1 MEENSEKKLA
11 QAVVKPA
18 PDHMCVFVC
27 DLETSKGC
35 LGRSAPIAYGKR
47 NLNGWRVIPG
57 GDEFTIC
64 ANCWNQMFETAR
76 KWNT

>member
-27 DLETSKGC
+27 DVQGSRHC
-35 LGRSAPIAYGKR
+35 LGRSVPIPYGKKGE
-47 NLNGWRVIPG
+47 NSWLVMEGD
-57 GDEFTIC
+57 DEFTIC
-64 ANCWNQMFETAR
+64 RSCWNDMV
-76 KWNT
+76 